1 MTPKQ
6 HPLTRYR
13 AERGL
18 SQRDLAKVLDVA
30 SITVSRWERG
40 LRNIDERL
48 LPIVERVTGIAPA
61 LLRPDLARVLG

>member
-40 LRNIDERL
+40 TRNVDERL
-48 LPIVERVTGIAPA
+48 LATVARVTGIAPA
-61 LLRPDLARVLG
+61 LLRPDLA

>member
-18 SQRDLAKVLDVA
+18 SQRDLAKALDVA